1 MKYRSVLLDFSQGF
15 YFKYETLLAILQMVA
30 FYKINQVHLYVK
42 FSSLPPVSE
51 KKQWYHCIKYAIFKE
66 LEL

>member
-1 MKYRSVLLDFSQGF
+1 
-15 YFKYETLLAILQMVA
+15 MVA

-51 KKQWYHCIKYAIFKE
+51 KKQWYHCIKYAIF
-66 LEL
+66 